1 MKDKK
6 NIKDVKNV
14 KDLKDIKDVK
24 HVKNNKSGQRR
35 KIHKKQIF
43 IFIAIIILLLAITLI
58 FNFNKITNYK
68 NSIIGTDELTK
79 SQDAQIGE
87 KAIVTSAQEVKR
99 ITGTAPFDNNDEP
112 GNDSSDTN
120 DIVRSFDVI
129 QWNIDLTLGL
139 KSGTTETNLKGGKI
153 NLKVDLPAGT
163 ADVVEWDLDSMSWI
177 ENGNVS
183 EDGKT
188 LTGSYTLLS
197 TEITIPGKQTL
208 EFVLKTE
215 GIGNGT
221 EIIPTFEFNLDGN
234 NDDEKYTYT
243 GSKIKASSTARYNIE
258 LKYNDQL
265 ANKTTVDYGN
275 GNTRGRMYGYGF
287 TVQLYNDSVEKG
299 LKGLEYPEGEIT
311 FDIDLNMLRT
321 KENSSELEDITSDCT
336 PILWNSRVNDW
347 NTSSLVGN
355 ISNRNM
361 FYENNYNIYNK
372 NLPLGKYVDDEYST
386 YNSGNITIDQNSNK
400 LKIKIQNY
408 TFNGIFPHYQ
418 SNYSN
423 AVSRAKIYNENVGTF
438 CVGYIQIFVPDTEAN
453 TINNR
458 NYCLNVS
465 DSNMSITS
473 NTGNNITTQMKSD
486 DDSTRT
492 IHYITKK
499 GQYGQTLMVTDKTN
513 SIFSI
518 ESTPG
523 KGDGRIAIGE
533 KLNILAKFRIEVT
546 NDNNVY
552 TANKFIKFDAEAFK
566 PIYFSD
572 NEKYKVTS
580 MDMSGN
586 PQFKIWYTTK
596 KDGTNWNNQTEMNN
610 ANIEDMDIYDNIEDI
625 PDNKFCTGIYIGL
638 IDGYISRKTGDNN
651 TIYFQLQ
658 VKDTAKI
665 GQTYGFTQR
674 TQMWDEKL
682 DRNIYSVLHPENKY
696 PTPDWDS
703 GNPDYVKTEYDE
715 YGNMIKGT
723 HKGGYSY
730 GESVLIVGAN
740 LHGIIQT
747 IDLNNNE
754 KLNYDL
760 GKNEN
765 VVTYK
770 VEPMLDENPN
780 LTTQIN
786 GVTLKAEVTL
796 PKGLTY
802 IGQSSNYG
810 DPDITTYSDGSSVLS
825 WQIENCT
832 TGQSITPIT
841 FNAQIDNET
850 PNETQYNTK
859 FVISEVIPSNG
870 VAKIGNSEINFR
882 TSNATISVTNLASH
896 RLYKNVDQTIMENDT
911 ELKYTIV
918 YENKTED
925 SLPDFQVLDILPYNG
940 DSRGSRFSGDYTIS
954 QINVTQTI
962 NSQIQSNANLN
973 LYTTNS
979 EDVKN
984 IDAKNTEIGISN
996 IWQSKQIGAALNEKM
1011 TGIALKGNIAGKT
1024 RLEIEIII
1032 KTNGNKSKDIYV
1044 NDSMAQTYANSEQMQ
1059 TGTVRTT
1066 VLEKRLQDY
1075 ITVSTTVTVT
1085 DKMNDVTKIE
1095 FAWSD
1100 DNQNPPTNYIN
1111 REGNLNLPFTLT
1123 ENLEQGTH
1131 YLWVKATDSVGNVSE
1146 YVSKPFIVKAP
1157 SE

>member
-6 NIKDVKNV
+6 NIRDVKNV

-153 NLKVDLPAGT
+153 NLKLDLPADT

-177 ENGNVS
+177 ENGTVS
-183 EDGKT
+183 DDGKT
-188 LTGSYTLLS
+188 LTGSYTLSS
-197 TEITIPGKQTL
+197 TEVTIPGKQTL
-208 EFVLKTE
+208 EFFLKTE

-221 EIIPTFEFNLDGN
+221 EIIPTFEFNLEGN
-234 NDDEKYTYT
+234 NDNEKYTYIGNT
-243 GSKIKASSTARYNIE
+243 VKVSAAAKYNIE
-258 LKYNDQL
+258 LDSNSNL
-265 ANKTTVDYGN
+265 SNKTTLDYGN
-275 GNTRGRMYGYGF
+275 GDTKGRIYGYGF
-287 TVQLYNDSVEKG
+287 TVQLYNDNTEKG
-299 LKGLEYPEGEIT
+299 LKGLEYPKGEIT
-311 FDIDLNMLRT
+311 FDINLKLERT
-321 KENSSELEDITSDCT
+321 KENSSSREDITNDCT
-336 PILWNSRVNDW
+336 PVLWNYKLNNWDATTIGIIADRE
-347 NTSSLVGN
+347 
-355 ISNRNM
+355 M
-361 FYENNYNIYNK
+361 FRENHYQSYCES
-372 NLPLGKYVDDEYST
+372 LPLGVYVDPDYSV
-386 YNSGNITIDQNSNK
+386 YNSGNISITQENST
-400 LKIKIQNY
+400 LKVSVKDY
-408 TFNGIFPHYQ
+408 AFNAIFPYQ
-418 SNYSN
+418 KSSYRLNN
-423 AVSRAKIYNENVGTF
+423 SRPKIYDDNVGTF
-438 CVGYIQIFVPDTEAN
+438 CVGYMQIFVPDNEAS
-453 TINNR
+453 TIEDR
-458 NYCLNVS
+458 NYYLTISDGNVNINS
-465 DSNMSITS
+465 LSGI
-473 NTGNNITTQMKSD
+473 NTNSQMKSS
-486 DDSTRT
+486 DDSISTR
-492 IHYITKK
+492 HYIKK
-499 GQYGQTLMVTDKTN
+499 PGNYNDSIMLYDTN
-513 SIFSI
+513 DTTI
-518 ESTPG
+518 ESNYG
-523 KGDGRIAIGE
+523 KGDGKISIGDI
-533 KLNILAKFRIEVT
+533 LNVNTKFRIYVT
-546 NDNNVY
+546 NDEDVY
-552 TANKFIKFDAEAFK
+552 TANKFVKFDGEAFA
-566 PIYFSD
+566 PIYIDDTYKFSVK
-572 NEKYKVTS
+572 N
-580 MDMSGN
+580 MSQVGN
-586 PQFKIWYTTK
+586 PEFRVWYATK
-596 KDGTNWNNQTEMNN
+596 KDGTNWTSQTDMNN
-610 ANIEDMDIYDNIEDI
+610 GNIEDMDIYDNIEDI
-625 PDNKFCTGIYIGL
+625 PQDKLCIGIYIEL
-638 IDGYISRKTGDNN
+638 IDGYLSKRTGDDNI
-651 TIYFQLQ
+651 IYFYLK
-658 VKDTAKI
+658 VKNTSKI
-665 GQTYGFTQR
+665 GQTYGITQR
-674 TQMWDEKL
+674 TQMWDAKL
-682 DRNIYSVLHPENKY
+682 DRNIYSVLHPENEY
-696 PTPDWDS
+696 PTPDFDS
-703 GNPDYVKTEYDE
+703 GNRQYVKTEYDE
-715 YGNMIKGT
+715 YGNKISGT
-723 HKGGYSY
+723 HYTGSTWGNT
-730 GESVLIVGAN
+730 VLIVGSN
-740 LHGIIQT
+740 LHGNIQA
-747 IDLNNNE
+747 IDSNNNE
-754 KLNYDL
+754 KSIYDL

-770 VEPMLDENPN
+770 VEPELDKNPN
-780 LTTQIN
+780 LTTQIS
-786 GVTLKAEVTL
+786 GVTLKAEVPL

-802 IGQSSNYG
+802 IGQSSNYD
-810 DPDITTYSDGSSVLS
+810 DPDITTNSDGSSVLT
-825 WQIENCT
+825 WIIENCT
-832 TGQSITPIT
+832 SGDEITPIT

-882 TSNATISVTNLASH
+882 TSSTTITVTNLASH

-996 IWQSKQIGAALNEKM
+996 IWQTKQIGAVLNEKM
-1011 TGIALKGNIAGKT
+1011 TGIALKGNISGKT

-1044 NDSMAQTYANSEQMQ
+1044 NDCMAQTYANSEQMQ

-1095 FAWSD
+1095 FAWSY
-1100 DNQNPPTNYIN
+1100 DNQTPPTNYIN

>member
-1 MKDKK
+1 
-6 NIKDVKNV
+6 
-14 KDLKDIKDVK
+14 
-24 HVKNNKSGQRR
+24 
-35 KIHKKQIF
+35 
-43 IFIAIIILLLAITLI
+43 
-58 FNFNKITNYK
+58 
-68 NSIIGTDELTK
+68 
-79 SQDAQIGE
+79 
-87 KAIVTSAQEVKR
+87 
-99 ITGTAPFDNNDEP
+99 
-112 GNDSSDTN
+112 
-120 DIVRSFDVI
+120 
-129 QWNIDLTLGL
+129 
-139 KSGTTETNLKGGKI
+139 
-153 NLKVDLPAGT
+153 
-163 ADVVEWDLDSMSWI
+163 
-177 ENGNVS
+177 
-183 EDGKT
+183 
-188 LTGSYTLLS
+188 
-197 TEITIPGKQTL
+197 
-208 EFVLKTE
+208 
-215 GIGNGT
+215 
-221 EIIPTFEFNLDGN
+221 
-234 NDDEKYTYT
+234 
-243 GSKIKASSTARYNIE
+243 
-258 LKYNDQL
+258 
-265 ANKTTVDYGN
+265 
-275 GNTRGRMYGYGF
+275 
-287 TVQLYNDSVEKG
+287 
-299 LKGLEYPEGEIT
+299 
-311 FDIDLNMLRT
+311 
-321 KENSSELEDITSDCT
+321 
-336 PILWNSRVNDW
+336 
-347 NTSSLVGN
+347 
-355 ISNRNM
+355 M
-361 FYENNYNIYNK
+361 FYENKYNIYEN

-386 YNSGNITIDQNSNK
+386 YNSGNITIEQNSNK
-400 LKIKIQNY
+400 LKVNIKNFA
-408 TFNGIFPHYQ
+408 FNGIFPHYQ
-418 SNYSN
+418 SEHSG
-423 AVSRAKIYNENVGTF
+423 ATSRTKIYNENVGTF
-438 CVGYIQIFVPDTEAN
+438 CVGYIQIFVPDNEAS

-458 NYCLNVS
+458 NYYLTVS
-465 DSNMSITS
+465 DNNMKVTS
-473 NTGNNITTQMKSD
+473 NSGTNINIQMKTD
-486 DDSTRT
+486 DDTST
-492 IHYITKK
+492 IEHYIIKK
-499 GQYGQTLMVTDKTN
+499 GSYKQN
-513 SIFSI
+513 IFLFNKIPQNYSV
-518 ESTPG
+518 ESNFG
-523 KGDGRIAIGE
+523 RGDGRIIIGD
-533 KLNILAKFRIEVT
+533 LMRIFCKFTMGVS
-546 NDNNVY
+546 NDENVY
-552 TANKFIKFDAEAFK
+552 TANKFIKFDGEAFE
-566 PIYFSD
+566 PTYFND
-572 NEKYKVTS
+572 GKKYIIQS
-580 MDMSGN
+580 MNPEGN
-586 PQFKIWYTTK
+586 PQFRIWYTTK
-596 KDGTNWNNQTEMNN
+596 KDGTNWDNQTEMNN
-610 ANIEDMDIYDNIEDI
+610 GNIEDMDIYNNIEDI
-625 PDNKFCTGIYIGL
+625 PENKLCTGIYIEL

-651 TIYFQLQ
+651 VIDFQLQ
-658 VKDTAKI
+658 IKDTAKI
-665 GQTYGFTQR
+665 GQTYALVQR
-674 TQMWDEKL
+674 TQMWDAKL

-696 PTPDWDS
+696 PTPNWDS
-703 GNPDYVKTEYDE
+703 GNQQYIKTEYDE
-715 YGNMIKGT
+715 YGNMISGT
-723 HKGGYSY
+723 HNCNGTFGN
-730 GESVLIVGAN
+730 SVLIVGAN
-740 LHGIIQT
+740 LHGNIQA
-747 IDLNNNE
+747 IDSNNNE

-765 VVTYK
+765 VVSYK

-802 IGQSSNYG
+802 IGQSSNYE
-810 DPDITTYSDGSSVLS
+810 DSDITTNSDGSSVLS
-825 WQIENCT
+825 WQIENCV
-832 TGQSITPIT
+832 TGQNITPIT
-841 FNAQIDNET
+841 FNVQIDNET

-882 TSNATISVTNLASH
+882 TSSTTITVTNLASH

-962 NSQIQSNANLN
+962 NSQIQSNSNLN

-996 IWQSKQIGAALNEKM
+996 IWQSKQIGDALNEKM